1 MRVMVIGSGGRE
13 HALCWKLK
21 QSPSV
26 SELYCLP
33 GNAGTVEIAQTGPA
47 RSIPELA
54 DFAANKGVDLT
65 VVGPEAPLADGIVDY
80 FRSRGLVIFGPTKSA
95 ARIESSKSFAKQI
108 MEAQNVPTAESK
120 IFCDAQAAKDYILSL
135 PTPPVIK
142 ADGLATGKGVVVPAS
157 REEAVQAIDELMV
170 EKIYGSAGDVIVV
183 EERLVGPEASVFALT
198 DGENIRLFPAAQ
210 DHKRAYDGDEGPNTG
225 GMGAFAPTSLV
236 SAAMMAEIEE
246 TIIRPTLRGLA
257 KVGAPYSGLLYA
269 GLMLTED
276 GPKVIEFNC
285 RFGDPETQVVLP
297 LVKSDLAQLLWEAAV
312 GKLTSPLEINA
323 LAAVSVVMA
332 SGGYPGPY
340 QKGIPIYGLDE
351 ARRCGVEIFH
361 AGTSLQN
368 GQVVTAGGRV
378 LNVMSV
384 ADSFSRACESVYQAL
399 EKIKIEDAFYRRDI
413 GGTQIS

>member
-21 QSPSV
+21 QSPLV

-54 DFAANKGVDLT
+54 EFAQKQRIDLT

-80 FRSRGLVIFGPTKSA
+80 FRSRGLVIFGPTRAA

-108 MEAQNVPTAESK
+108 MEAQNVPTAKSRL
-120 IFCDAQAAKDYILSL
+120 FRDPQAAKDYILGLESV
-135 PTPPVIK
+135 PVIK

-157 REEAVQAIDELMV
+157 FEEAVRAIDEIMV
-170 EKIYGSAGDVIVV
+170 EKIHGSAGDIVV
-183 EERLVGPEASVFALT
+183 IEERLVGREASVFALT

-210 DHKRAYDGDEGPNTG
+210 DHKRAYDGDQGPNTG
-225 GMGAFAPTSLV
+225 GMGAFAPTPVV
-236 SAAMMAEIEE
+236 SSEMLAEIEK

-257 KVGAPYSGLLYA
+257 EAGAPYSGLLYA
-269 GLMLTED
+269 GLMLTAD

-297 LVKSDLAQLLWEAAV
+297 LVRSDLAQLLWEAAV
-312 GKLTSPLEINA
+312 GELVSPLEIND
-323 LAAVSVVMA
+323 LAAVSVVVA

-340 QKGIPIYGLDE
+340 QKGIPINGLAE
-351 ARRCGVEIFH
+351 AKNCGVEIFH
-361 AGTSLQN
+361 AGTGLRD
-368 GQVVTAGGRV
+368 GQVVTAGGRI
-378 LNVMSV
+378 LNVMAV
-384 ADSFSRACESVYQAL
+384 AESIGQARERVYQAL
-399 EKIKIEDAFYRRDI
+399 EKIKIKDAFYRQDI
-413 GGTQIS
+413 ASMLF